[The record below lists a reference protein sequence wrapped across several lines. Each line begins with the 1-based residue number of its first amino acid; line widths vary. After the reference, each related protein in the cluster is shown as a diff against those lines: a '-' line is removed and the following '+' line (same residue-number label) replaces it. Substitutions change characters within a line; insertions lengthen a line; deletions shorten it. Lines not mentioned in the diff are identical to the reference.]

1 MKFLDIYNQDKNIIS
16 FILKDIKKVIRN
28 TNFILGKEVD
38 FFEKNFA
45 KYCNSKFALG
55 CGNGTD
61 ALYLAI
67 KSLNL
72 PRGSEVILPAMTYCS
87 TLFAVIEAGLKPI
100 LVDIKENNPT
110 ISTEEIK
117 KKINKNTKLIIIV
130 HLYGEIC
137 DYKKIKKIIKNK
149 KIFIIEDAAQAHG
162 AVDTSIK
169 RKKNVGTIGDIA
181 CFSFYPGKNLG
192 AYGDAGGIVTNN
204 KKLYERILRLRNI
217 GAKFKFK
224 HDIVGVNSR
233 LDTIQSIVLN
243 HKLKHLNSLNL
254 KRKKIAKMYNN
265 KISNSLIEKLNYS
278 NDCVFH
284 QYVILTKN
292 PRKFRNY
299 LKKNFIPFGQHYP
312 QALHQ
317 LKAVNKMF
325 KKMKFKN
332 AERLAYEGTSLP
344 INPLLK
350 KKDISRI
357 CKLVNNFN

>member
-1 MKFLDIYNQDKNIIS
+1 MKFLDIYNQDKNIINL
-16 FILKDIKKVIRN
+16 ILKDIKKVIRN

-38 FFEKNFA
+38 LFEKNFA

-72 PRGSEVILPAMTYCS
+72 PKGSEVILPAMTYCS

-100 LVDIKENNPT
+100 LVDIKNDNPT
-110 ISTEEIK
+110 ICAEQIK
-117 KKINKNTKLIIIV
+117 QKISKNTKLIIMV

-137 DYKKIKKIIKNK
+137 DYKKIKKTIKSK
-149 KIFIIEDAAQAHG
+149 KIFVIEDAAQAHG
-162 AVDTSIK
+162 AIDKSVK
-169 RKKNVGTIGDIA
+169 NKKHVGSIGDLA
-181 CFSFYPGKNLG
+181 CYSFYPGKNLG

-233 LDTIQSIVLN
+233 LDTIQSVILN
-243 HKLKHLNSLNL
+243 HKLKYLNSLNQ
-254 KRKKIAKMYNN
+254 KRKKIAKIYNS
-265 KISNSLIEKLNYS
+265 KISNPLIEKLNFS
-278 NDCVFH
+278 NDCVYH
-284 QYVILTKN
+284 QYVILTNN
-292 PRKFRNY
+292 PVKFRNY
-299 LKKNFIPFGQHYP
+299 LKKNSIPFGQHYP

-317 LKAVNKMF
+317 LKAVKKMF

-332 AERLAYEGTSLP
+332 SERLAYKGTSLP
-344 INPLLK
+344 INPILK
-350 KKDISRI
+350 TKDILRV
-357 CKLVNNFN
+357 CKVVNDFT